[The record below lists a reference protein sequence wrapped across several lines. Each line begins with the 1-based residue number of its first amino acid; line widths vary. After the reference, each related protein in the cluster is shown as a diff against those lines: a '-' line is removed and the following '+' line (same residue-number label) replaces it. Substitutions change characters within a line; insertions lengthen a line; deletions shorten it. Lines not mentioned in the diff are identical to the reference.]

1 MDGYS
6 NRHKIIA
13 SHGQMKT
20 KVLNDSFELPS
31 LEQIEQME
39 RQRSQGVESL
49 EIYCSCQVSKM

>member
-1 MDGYS
+1 MNAMDGYS

-20 KVLNDSFELPS
+20 MVLNDPFELPS

-39 RQRSQGVESL
+39 RQRSQAVESL
-49 EIYCSCQVSKM
+49 EIYGSCI